1 MTRISRTTTIREWG
15 HLSIG
20 KDGVSPEAARRL
32 LKLAERETRRLR
44 TPQPILA
51 WTAPSRLQ
59 AGQVVGVL
67 TVPDASVEILPKIG
81 EEEDGA
87 VRQVLTRMLA
97 VAWGLPVADSE
108 PAFLESQHRDLLE
121 VLIRLFADRLLA
133 AVRRGLPHR
142 YLAKEEDL
150 TFLRGKLDVQR
161 QLARHSVRPDRLACK
176 FEELS
181 VDTPVNRVL
190 KAGVKCLASVTRSAA
205 NLRKLSEL
213 AARFEFVGDSPYPL
227 RERAF
232 LDRTNTAFHRLHKLA
247 CRLLAGDWQ
256 STTTGDK
263 QGFALL
269 FPMNELFEEFV
280 GRSMRKALAPRS
292 VRLQDASRHA
302 LDGPRGALFA
312 LKPDIIV
319 DDDIVIDTKWK
330 ILNPD
335 DPRAGVNQA
344 DVYQMMAYA
353 RAYDARRLVLLFP
366 WHARMERPG
375 IWESWQIAGT
385 STPFDIATVDVGV
398 PNSVPDVLRQIVR

>member
-1 MTRISRTTTIREWG
+1 MRASR
-15 HLSIG
+15 S
-20 KDGVSPEAARRL
+20 
-32 LKLAERETRRLR
+32 
-44 TPQPILA
+44 
-51 WTAPSRLQ
+51 
-59 AGQVVGVL
+59 
-67 TVPDASVEILPKIG
+67 LPKIG

-256 STTTGDK
+256 STTTRR
-263 QGFALL
+263 QTGFRASVS
-269 FPMNELFEEFV
+269 NERAVRRVCWAEHEKGARPEV
-280 GRSMRKALAPRS
+280 RP
-292 VRLQDASRHA
+292 RLQDASRHA